1 MTAAGI
7 IAFHGME
14 RMQRWG
20 GEGDVKRGLI
30 CSSGGYI
37 LSHVE
42 MGHFSGYSP
51 GSSIKKCDIFN
62 G

>member
-7 IAFHGME
+7 IAFHGMK

-20 GEGDVKRGLI
+20 GDGDVKKGLI

-37 LSHVE
+37 LSRVE
-42 MGHFSGYSP
+42 TGHFSGYAP
-51 GSSIKKCDIFN
+51 GFHDPKSDKIN